1 MELVLVLLLFLLPG
15 GHLVFHYFLIGVD
28 IVLQDAAFLLNG
40 VDLTIDLELNLLHLV
55 LNDGLYVIG
64 CQALLNGGAL
74 LVIHLID
81 YLLFA
86 LLPADQVL
94 LEVTFYLQPLRHIVV
109 HLYNLLEDGAFAHVI
124 KDLLLHFLRELL
136 ARLLQLLGFLHILNV
151 EGPNDLVD
159 HVEDLQGHVALHI
172 VLQSDPHILIVVH
185 SAFLGSDHVL
195 HFLERVDCRGLIKFA
210 VLEDDDGFL
219 HVFEALDQ
227 LNTPHLEGRVGLID
241 HLHLVFRHVVVIIDV
256 VHISSHRQYAV
267 LVLLR

>member
-86 LLPADQVL
+86 LLPAD
-94 LEVTFYLQPLRHIVV
+94 
-109 HLYNLLEDGAFAHVI
+109 
-124 KDLLLHFLRELL
+124 
-136 ARLLQLLGFLHILNV
+136 
-151 EGPNDLVD
+151 
-159 HVEDLQGHVALHI
+159 
-172 VLQSDPHILIVVH
+172 
-185 SAFLGSDHVL
+185 
-195 HFLERVDCRGLIKFA
+195 
-210 VLEDDDGFL
+210 
-219 HVFEALDQ
+219 
-227 LNTPHLEGRVGLID
+227 
-241 HLHLVFRHVVVIIDV
+241 
-256 VHISSHRQYAV
+256 
-267 LVLLR
+267 